1 MNFTVNILLV
11 ICTNDFSW
19 IVQLKSSIIPVLLS
33 CSSFIA
39 YTDSHDSYIQSRNK
53 VTRTMLKPQYNSTVV
68 YQQMDSDKVLT
79 FIAIQINAMI
89 HLRGYNNYC
98 PVCTYRYS
106 HSISYM

>member
-19 IVQLKSSIIPVLLS
+19 IVQLKSSVIPVLLS

-89 HLRGYNNYC
+89 HLGGYNNYC
-98 PVCTYRYS
+98 PVCTYS
-106 HSISYM
+106 QPISYM